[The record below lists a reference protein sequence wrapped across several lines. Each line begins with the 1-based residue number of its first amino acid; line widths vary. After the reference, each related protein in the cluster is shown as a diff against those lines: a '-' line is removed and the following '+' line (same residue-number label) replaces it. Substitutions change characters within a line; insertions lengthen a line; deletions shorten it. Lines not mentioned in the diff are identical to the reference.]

1 MKHNIII
8 ITLSTLFILLASS
21 CGKNSHWIKG
31 DGPSVTNERSVSVF
45 NGLSLS
51 MSADV
56 EVFYDS
62 IYRIELNGQQ
72 NILNVIET
80 YSSGNTLQIKLKRH
94 YQIRKHNP
102 IRIRV
107 YTPKME
113 SVNLSGSGNVSFINS
128 FNNSNFNANIS
139 GSGSIYYKGRISN
152 FVNANISGSGGI
164 DINSSSQCNTANYT
178 ISGSGNLNAEWLKVE
193 SVDAK
198 ISGSGNQKIYAVN
211 SLHAK
216 ISGSGD
222 IRYHGSPS
230 LNSNISGSG
239 RIIALD

>member
-8 ITLSTLFILLASS
+8 ITLITLIILLSSS

-31 DGPSVTNERSVSVF
+31 DGPNVTNERTVGEFES
-45 NGLSLS
+45 LSLS

-62 IYRIELNGQQ
+62 FSRIELNGQQ

-80 YSSGNTLQIKLKRH
+80 YSSGKTLQIKLKRH
-94 YQIRKHNP
+94 YKIRKHNP

-107 YTPKME
+107 YTPRME
-113 SVNLSGSGNVSFINS
+113 SVDLSGSGNVSFINS
-128 FNNSNFNANIS
+128 FDNTTFKANIS
-139 GSGSIYYKGRISN
+139 GSGDINYKGSISN
-152 FVNANISGSGGI
+152 YINANISGSGGI
-164 DINSSSQCNTANYT
+164 NINSSSQCNAANYT

-198 ISGSGNQKIYAVN
+198 ISGSGNQKLYAVN
-211 SLHAK
+211 SLNAK

-222 IRYHGSPS
+222 IRYHGNPTI
-230 LNSNISGSG
+230 NSNISGSG